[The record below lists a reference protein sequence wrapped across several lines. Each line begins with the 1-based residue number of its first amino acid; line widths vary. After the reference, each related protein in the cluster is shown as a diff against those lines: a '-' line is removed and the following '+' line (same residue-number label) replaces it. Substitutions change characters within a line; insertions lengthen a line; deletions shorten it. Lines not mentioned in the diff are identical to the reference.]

1 MNLVSLINIIIRFL
15 CKYTYTLTSLPFL
28 LYQHSHLIFKITGVN
43 RLTIF
48 SQQLYFYWHLFQQF
62 FFRFKF
68 DRREFCKKIFTKD
81 AHTECIDID
90 DSEAIAYA
98 LLRMGKNGGKAQ
110 SVKDATRRKD
120 DNRHRCAVDICH
132 FSLGGKGEGEPF
144 PPAIRERFPR
154 GNAKSVREIGNA
166 SIADRSP
173 R

>member
-15 CKYTYTLTSLPFL
+15 CKYTYTLTSLPSL

-90 DSEAIAYA
+90 DSE
-98 LLRMGKNGGKAQ
+98 
-110 SVKDATRRKD
+110 
-120 DNRHRCAVDICH
+120 RHRVRFIKD
-132 FSLGGKGEGEPF
+132 GKKRREGT
-144 PPAIRERFPR
+144 
-154 GNAKSVREIGNA
+154 IG
-166 SIADRSP
+166 
-173 R
+173 